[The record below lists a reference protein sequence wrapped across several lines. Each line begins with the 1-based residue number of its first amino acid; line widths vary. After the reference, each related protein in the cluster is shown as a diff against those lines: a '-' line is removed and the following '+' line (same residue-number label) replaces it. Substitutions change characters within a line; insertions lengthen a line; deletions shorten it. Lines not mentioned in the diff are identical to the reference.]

1 MGAIAVMNVIFAIA
15 TGVMFGLGVFQLLR
29 RDLIKMAMGF
39 YILFTAIN
47 FFFLA
52 VGVFDGNV
60 PAYVAPKDDGT
71 LPLYLQDGEVVA
83 REIGTTDNPQ
93 VAQPSDPLVQALL
106 LTAIVISFGSFALLL
121 GLINVASVRF
131 KTLDSDGVN
140 NLKA

>member
-1 MGAIAVMNVIFAIA
+1 MGLGYMNILFAIA
-15 TGVMFGLGVFQLLR
+15 TGIMFGLGVFQLLR

-60 PAYVAPKDDGT
+60 PAYVAPKDDGVA
-71 LPLYLQDGEVVA
+71 PLYLEDGAVVA
-83 REIGTTDNPQ
+83 REIGTADTPQ
-93 VAQPSDPLVQALL
+93 TATPSDPLVQALL

-131 KTLDSDGVN
+131 GTLDSDRVN
-140 NLKA
+140 NLQA